1 MRNNDDF
8 IPEEIDARNQPIVQA
23 LRDVCHTSPEDAQS
37 LAKVEERLLATLQ
50 QRHSLPAFTTATGS
64 QHTMGERAAA
74 NRYKEKAWQRRLSIV
89 AAVAVVVLLVG
100 SLSVIVTFVHRNG
113 GGTPQQ
119 TPAATTSPTV
129 THLPNTVFFQSFH
142 MIDARTGWAASDFNG
157 IYRTTD
163 GGTHWKNV
171 TPHGVSLGPEAFL
184 SATDAWVLTA
194 DENGHMSVARTVDGG
209 QTWQD
214 IHLNYPPVTDSTL
227 SLHIAALN
235 AQDWWLYS
243 RSYILRTTDG
253 GKTWQ
258 TLLTP
263 QASNAPL
270 LYIRWMTLKDPLNG
284 WALGA
289 SNKDPSE
296 VIFVTHDGGKTW
308 QDQTNAFSPQLRQGQ
323 PEPLRF
329 LDVTDGI
336 LPAGMQV
343 GQSQSTAFY
352 TTHDGG
358 ATWSMT
364 AQLQG
369 TAVGGTP
376 QVLDTDFLD
385 MNHWFVVDI
394 QLGHAFNTVVHVT
407 SDGGSNWTT
416 IHPQSD
422 YNNVYDL
429 DFLTSQVGWALSDA
443 SPQIPP
449 GLLDSYG
456 VLIKTVDGGK
466 SWRPVYV
473 PRPQ

>member
-171 TPHGVSLGPEAFL
+171 TPQGVSLGPEAFL

-235 AQDWWLYS
+235 AQDCWLYS
-243 RSYILRTTDG
+243 RSYILRTT
-253 GKTWQ
+253 
-258 TLLTP
+258 
-263 QASNAPL
+263 
-270 LYIRWMTLKDPLNG
+270 
-284 WALGA
+284 
-289 SNKDPSE
+289 
-296 VIFVTHDGGKTW
+296 DGGKTW

-323 PEPLRF
+323 PEPPRF

-369 TAVGGTP
+369 TAVGGIP